1 MKKLSIIMLTILLFL
16 AMSLY
21 LGCAASKPQQTGAK
35 ATKEKKKNKNQD
47 DYAEIEKLLGIDKEA
62 AQKDSS
68 TQKKTK
74 ENNDD
79 LLNLLKADEGKGKT
93 KTAAGNV
100 GDLRLTRLQKEN
112 ADLKKQLR
120 QEQIQIADLKAQL
133 AMKEQA
139 LKENSGSSSFGSLT
153 GGISE
158 SEYEDRYNQAL
169 DLFNSQQYRQALTQ
183 FEELVGA
190 DTRNSLADNA
200 QYWIGECY
208 YALGDYQAAIVAFEK
223 VFTFKQSN
231 KNDYAQYKLGLCYYK
246 LNNRS
251 RAKAEFQAL
260 VDNYPDSELVQ
271 RARQYLAQL

>member
-1 MKKLSIIMLTILLFL
+1 MKKLSIIIMSIMFFL
-16 AMSLY
+16 AVSLY
-21 LGCAASKPQQTGAK
+21 LGCAASKPQQAGTSTAK
-35 ATKEKKKNKNQD
+35 EEKKSKNQD
-47 DYAEIEKLLGIDKEA
+47 DYAQIEKLLGIDKETT
-62 AQKDSS
+62 QRDSAS
-68 TQKKTK
+68 QSKTK

-79 LLNLLKADEGKGKT
+79 LLNLLKADEGKGKS
-93 KTAAGNV
+93 KKAQSGV
-100 GDLRLTRLQKEN
+100 GDIRLTRLQKEN
-112 ADLKKQLR
+112 ANLKKQLR
-120 QEQIQIADLKAQL
+120 DKQILIADLKAQL
-133 AMKEQA
+133 TMKEQA
-139 LKENSGSSSFGSLT
+139 LKERGGTSSFATLSGN
-153 GGISE
+153 ISE

-169 DLFNSQQYRQALTQ
+169 DLFNSQQYRQALDRFQ
-183 FEELVGA
+183 ELVGA

-251 RAKAEFQAL
+251 RARAEFQAL